1 MTAPFKDNLLAFH
14 FPNQQQQQFTHH
26 EDDQGVEVGC
36 HSSRGLLTRKQAVK
50 ESHMIK
56 TKSDKDAKKDF

>member
-1 MTAPFKDNLLAFH
+1 MTAPYKDNLLAFH
-14 FPNQQQQQFTHH
+14 FPNQQQQFIHH
-26 EDDQGVEVGC
+26 QDDLGVEVGC
-36 HSSRGLLTRKQAVK
+36 QSSRGLLTRKQLVK